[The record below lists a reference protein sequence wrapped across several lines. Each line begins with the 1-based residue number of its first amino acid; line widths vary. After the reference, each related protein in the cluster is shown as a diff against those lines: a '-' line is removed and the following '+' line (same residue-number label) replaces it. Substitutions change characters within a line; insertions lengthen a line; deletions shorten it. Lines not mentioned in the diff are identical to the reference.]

1 MDSVNGKPVIEIG
14 MKVSVMRSGQHR
26 IGVVTRLQGD
36 HVVLRWTQSDL
47 AETAEY
53 HAHRDEVTV
62 LAGWM

>member
-1 MDSVNGKPVIEIG
+1 MDRSNGKPVIEIG
-14 MKVSVMRSGQHR
+14 MKVSVIRSGQHR

-36 HVVLRWTQSDL
+36 YVVLRWTQSDL

-53 HAHRDEVTV
+53 FARRDEVTV